1 MLFYGKNRVDSLL
14 LSQACIIRKDY
25 AKMLSDVV
33 GNKKSSE
40 KSGVFW
46 SVYVLFGT
54 FCNILD
60 YEYYVDSNGHVSVRT

>member
-14 LSQACIIRKDY
+14 LSQACITRKEY

-40 KSGVFW
+40 KSEVFW
-46 SVYVLFGT
+46 LVYVLFGM

-60 YEYYVDSNGHVSVRT
+60 YEYYVDSNGYVPVRT

>member
-1 MLFYGKNRVDSLL
+1 
-14 LSQACIIRKDY
+14 
-25 AKMLSDVV
+25 MLSDVV
-33 GNKKSSE
+33 GNKKFSE

-54 FCNILD
+54 FCNIQD